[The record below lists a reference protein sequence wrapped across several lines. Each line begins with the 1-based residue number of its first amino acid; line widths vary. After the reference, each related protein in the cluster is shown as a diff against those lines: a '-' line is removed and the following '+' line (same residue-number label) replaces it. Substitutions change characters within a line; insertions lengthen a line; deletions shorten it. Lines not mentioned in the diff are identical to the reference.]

1 MLVYINL
8 VILNIHMNGSYNHPV
23 VWACWAPT
31 GNIWSIVK
39 YLCSDGKCV
48 LHFPIGLKMKVMEIK
63 KNKTCETKDRIKRWK
78 TQKHPCEKT
87 SSSRRKKLRGNYQWI
102 NLIMWRK
109 FFTLFFYLRLIFLS
123 VYKTF
128 P

>member
-8 VILNIHMNGSYNHPV
+8 VILNIHMDGSYNHPV

-39 YLCSDGKCV
+39 YLCPDGKCV
-48 LHFPIGLKMKVMEIK
+48 LHFPIGPKMKVVEIK
-63 KNKTCETKDRIKRWK
+63 KKKLAKRKIVSKDEK

-87 SSSRRKKLRGNYQWI
+87 SSSRRKKLGGNFQWI

-109 FFTLFFYLRLIFLS
+109 FSILFFYLRLIFLS
-123 VYKTF
+123 IYKTF